1 MKGEK
6 LSWFRLAS
14 HLHSPVQ
21 YVKQTTSSLE
31 FTDWIV
37 YLNEEPNR
45 FSALFMYIAQL
56 TAEVRRSW
64 IKQSEVKNINTNDFV
79 IKFIDEKEYVERK
92 LKQRTEVSK
101 SRWLGRLGIKWKK

>member
-21 YVKQTTSSLE
+21 YVKRTTSSLE

-45 FSALFMYIAQL
+45 FSALYMYIAQL

-64 IKQSEVKNINTNDFV
+64 IISAAAKKVKSSDFI
-79 IKFIDEKEYVERK
+79 IKFVDEEALVKQK
-92 LKQRTEVSK
+92 LEQKTEASK
-101 SRWLGRLGIKWKK
+101 SRWLGFLGIKRK

>member
-1 MKGEK
+1 MTGER

-14 HLHSPVQ
+14 HLHSPIQ
-21 YVKQTTSSLE
+21 YVKRTTSSLE

-45 FSALFMYIAQL
+45 FNALYMYIAQL

-64 IKQSEVKNINTNDFV
+64 IKQSEIRKTKASDFV
-79 IKFIDEKEYVERK
+79 IKFVDEKTLVKQK
-92 LKQRTEVSK
+92 LEQKTEASK
-101 SRWLGRLGIKWKK
+101 SRWLGFLGIKRK